1 MMPTI
6 PATNGH
12 DSWSNP
18 GPGRAISVSLDRAA
32 VEALCV
38 KHQTKIS
45 AIEKLPK
52 GGTRV
57 VMMNGDDAEA
67 MRRVFGNKILTG
79 TVTREHWARVVR

>member
-18 GPGRAISVSLDRAA
+18 GPGRAINVSLDRAA
-32 VEALCV
+32 VEALCT
-38 KHQTKIS
+38 KNQTKIS
-45 AIEKLPK
+45 AIEALPD

-57 VMMNGDDAEA
+57 VMMNGEDAVK
-67 MRRVFGNKILTG
+67 MRHAFGNKILTG
-79 TVTREHWARVVR
+79 IVARQHWARVVR

>member
-1 MMPTI
+1 M
-6 PATNGH
+6 
-12 DSWSNP
+12 
-18 GPGRAISVSLDRAA
+18 
-32 VEALCV
+32 

-45 AIEKLPK
+45 AIESLPK

>member
-1 MMPTI
+1 M
-6 PATNGH
+6 N
-12 DSWSNP
+12 
-18 GPGRAISVSLDRAA
+18 VSLDRAA

-45 AIEKLPK
+45 AIETLPK

>member
-1 MMPTI
+1 
-6 PATNGH
+6 
-12 DSWSNP
+12 
-18 GPGRAISVSLDRAA
+18 
-32 VEALCV
+32 V